1 MEAFA
6 IAAAIAVVMLLLV
19 NVESWY
25 PLASESLKML
35 ITFAGVAVLA
45 IFALRWIGWL
55 YPTSLDRTS

>member
-55 YPTSLDRTS
+55 